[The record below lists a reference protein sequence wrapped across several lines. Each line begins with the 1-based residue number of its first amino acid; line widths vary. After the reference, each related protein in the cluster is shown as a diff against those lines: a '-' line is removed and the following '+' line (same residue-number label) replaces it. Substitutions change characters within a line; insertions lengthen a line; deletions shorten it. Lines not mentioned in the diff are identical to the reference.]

1 MKSHCKMFALLSS
14 YLKRRKLRRLI
25 KSKKVSVSFMQD
37 VDLSHSNFSRMEL
50 NGSKMKNANLK
61 KTNFQYAN
69 LQGSMM
75 NNSNLTNA
83 NLSGSNLIHVD
94 FSGADLTGANLS
106 NARLYKT
113 NFEGANLSYANLYN
127 VRLDPTINFTNANLN
142 NAIFDEEKLMR
153 CIIVGATIKKLTFLE
168 SVLYYAFGYKKQNL
182 KVVVPMNVYPST
194 N

>member
-1 MKSHCKMFALLSS
+1 MFAQVTS

-25 KSKKVSVSFMQD
+25 KSKKVSVSFIKD
-37 VDLSHSNFSRMEL
+37 VDLSHANFSRAEL

-75 NNSNLTNA
+75 NNANLTNA
-83 NLSGSNLIHVD
+83 NLSGTNLIYVN
-94 FSGADLTGANLS
+94 FSGADLRGANLS
-106 NARLYKT
+106 NAKLYKT
-113 NFEGANLSYANLYN
+113 NFEGSNLSYANLYN
-127 VRLDPTINFTNANLN
+127 ARLDPTTNFTNVNLT

-153 CIIVGATIKKLTFLE
+153 CIIVGATIKPMTFLE
-168 SVLYYAFGYKKQNL
+168 RVLYYAFGYKKQNL
-182 KVVVPMNVYPST
+182 KTVVPMNVYPST

>member
-1 MKSHCKMFALLSS
+1 MFEQVSA

-37 VDLSHSNFSRMEL
+37 VDLSHTNFSRMQI
-50 NGSKMKNANLK
+50 NGSKMRNANLK

-75 NNSNLTNA
+75 NNANLTSA
-83 NLSGSNLIHVD
+83 NLSHTNLIYVN
-94 FSGADLTGANLS
+94 FSGADLRGANLG
-106 NARLYKT
+106 NAKLYKT
-113 NFEGANLSYANLYN
+113 NFEGANLSYVNLYN
-127 VRLDPTINFTNANLN
+127 ARLDPTTNFTNANLT

-153 CIIVGATIKKLTFLE
+153 CIIVGATIKPLSFLD

-182 KVVVPMNVYPST
+182 KTVVPMNVYPTT